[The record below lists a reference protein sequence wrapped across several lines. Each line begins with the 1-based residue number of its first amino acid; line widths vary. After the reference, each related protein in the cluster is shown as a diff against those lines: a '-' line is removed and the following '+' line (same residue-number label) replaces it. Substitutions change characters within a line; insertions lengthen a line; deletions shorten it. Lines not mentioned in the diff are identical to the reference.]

1 MNSTKPL
8 CSPSPLASSL
18 AFHSSPVSLSSN
30 LLSRFLL
37 VAVFEYLNC
46 KVEWYIKEGA
56 EITQKTKI
64 ATVTGPIRNILMGE
78 RTALNIIT
86 RCSGISTE
94 VFSLSVYRSASPT
107 RWSNSSVPRAGTVPF
122 VLLERPLLVSL
133 FLFIPTLSGFRLVEK
148 YAVLVGG
155 AATHRMDLSSMV
167 MLKGT
172 TPFRLFHSPRQPR
185 LGNWFYHWQC
195 SQGQRRLRIQL
206 QDRGRSQNLRGGHR
220 GCICSSPFSF
230 VDQGWSWCC
239 HVGQLL
245 SWGHQSRRWKD
256 QEGVSPHHP
265 GGFWRMQSAWSTIYR
280 ASLSIPSVIISLL
293 TLMSSLW
300 VVWLRVFALQRVSS
314 VGYPCMDLSLKVNK
328 N

>member
-1 MNSTKPL
+1 M
-8 CSPSPLASSL
+8 
-18 AFHSSPVSLSSN
+18 
-30 LLSRFLL
+30 LSRFLL

-94 VFSLSVYRSASPT
+94 VFSLSPFYRSASPT

-122 VLLERPLLVSL
+122 VLLARPLLVSL

-185 LGNWFYHWQC
+185 LGNWFDH
-195 SQGQRRLRIQL
+195 
-206 QDRGRSQNLRGGHR
+206 
-220 GCICSSPFSF
+220 
-230 VDQGWSWCC
+230 
-239 HVGQLL
+239 
-245 SWGHQSRRWKD
+245 
-256 QEGVSPHHP
+256 
-265 GGFWRMQSAWSTIYR
+265 
-280 ASLSIPSVIISLL
+280 
-293 TLMSSLW
+293 
-300 VVWLRVFALQRVSS
+300 
-314 VGYPCMDLSLKVNK
+314 
-328 N
+328 

>member
-1 MNSTKPL
+1 
-8 CSPSPLASSL
+8 
-18 AFHSSPVSLSSN
+18 
-30 LLSRFLL
+30 
-37 VAVFEYLNC
+37 
-46 KVEWYIKEGA
+46 
-56 EITQKTKI
+56 
-64 ATVTGPIRNILMGE
+64 
-78 RTALNIIT
+78 
-86 RCSGISTE
+86 
-94 VFSLSVYRSASPT
+94 
-107 RWSNSSVPRAGTVPF
+107 
-122 VLLERPLLVSL
+122 
-133 FLFIPTLSGFRLVEK
+133 
-148 YAVLVGG
+148 
-155 AATHRMDLSSMV
+155 

-172 TPFRLFHSPRQPR
+172 TPFRLFHSSRQPR

-256 QEGVSPHHP
+256 QEGVSTHHP
-265 GGFWRMQSAWSTIYR
+265 GGFWRMRSAWSTIHR

-293 TLMSSLW
+293 TLMSSPW
-300 VVWLRVFALQRVSS
+300 VVWLRVFALRRVPS